1 MLGHQALVPGKV
13 LSPYAVT
20 QSKYVHF
27 SIVGTEGSC
36 YYPDQTVSLSPHH
49 GTTACLADKPGAGM
63 QYCIVVYGTVP
74 NCGILNSILY
84 GTVLFFAVLF
94 STFCMYCTVWY
105 CTVQ

>member
-63 QYCIVVYGTVP
+63 KYCI
-74 NCGILNSILY
+74 LLY
-84 GTVLFFAVLF
+84 GTVLNCTELYCAVLYF
-94 STFCMYCTVWY
+94 TLMYCTVLF
-105 CTVQ
+105 CTILYYTVLAKHSE